1 MVAVGGEDGG
11 GGGDEEEVDGGG
23 ARSGLRALR
32 APGTTPWWKGKCEH
46 DNRGGVELEMN
57 GQTYAHT
64 NSHQSGAI
72 VKLAS
77 AATFITSSFTQGS
90 NPMAPGIP
98 WSRISAET
106 P

>member
-1 MVAVGGEDGG
+1 MRTAAAVETRKKSTEVEPDQVFGHSGRRGPCHGGRGN
-11 GGGDEEEVDGGG
+11 
-23 ARSGLRALR
+23 AS
-32 APGTTPWWKGKCEH
+32 TTAGE
-46 DNRGGVELEMN
+46 GVEMEMN

-64 NSHQSGAI
+64 NSHQSGAV

-77 AATFITSSFTQGS
+77 AAAFITSSFTQGS

>member
-1 MVAVGGEDGG
+1 MAIMLVFIFIVFLKPKYCIAVFAS
-11 GGGDEEEVDGGG
+11 VFWY
-23 ARSGLRALR
+23 AQ
-32 APGTTPWWKGKCEH
+32 
-46 DNRGGVELEMN
+46 VELEMN

-64 NSHQSGAI
+64 NSHQSGAV

-77 AATFITSSFTQGS
+77 ATAFITSSFTQGS